1 MSNTDRSF
9 IKNSFITF
17 TRQVSNIVVGMIL
30 LSVLGRY
37 LGKEGFGAYTLLTL
51 FPTVLLTFLTLGV
64 NTSTIYY
71 VSRKEVDLNTVFNNN
86 IIIGTLLSFLSI
98 LVGLIAVF
106 FFSEQLFKDTPTS
119 LLYLSLLSVPFLF
132 LREYFQTVFQG
143 LQDFKTFNALMV
155 QNQLSILSL
164 AVLFVIVLDYGLR
177 GALSAFILGNA
188 VTVITMIY
196 KLMRHHSVSFRW
208 NSFSWPYFKTSVKYG
223 LKAHVSNFASFL
235 NYRTVVFI
243 LGYFTTGGAVGIY
256 SAAMNLGERL
266 SIFAVSF
273 SSVLYPK
280 ISSTNSEAD
289 RNRITSIV
297 SRNVFLITILMALV
311 AFVLSDFIVYT
322 IFSTEY
328 KETPLLL
335 KIMLPGFALLAV
347 EKVLSNDIAGRG
359 RPDLNMWLSIYNV
372 VFNVILNL
380 FMVPKYGVTGA
391 AISTTITY
399 LFSFLLK
406 IGIFKRLTGEHYLN
420 FLIVKKSDFLFYKSL
435 LQKIR
440 SR

>member
-1 MSNTDRSF
+1 MSVDSSF

-17 TRQVSNIVVGMIL
+17 TRQVSNIVIGMLL
-30 LSVLGRY
+30 LSVLGKY
-37 LGKEGFGAYTLLTL
+37 LGDKGFGDYTLLTL

-64 NTSTIYY
+64 NTSTIYF

-86 IIIGTLLSFLSI
+86 IIIGTLLSIISI
-98 LVGLIAVF
+98 LVGLIAIMI
-106 FFSEQLFKDTPTS
+106 FSEQLFKETPTA
-119 LLYLSLLSVPFLF
+119 LVYLSLMAVPFLF

-143 LQDFKTFNALMV
+143 LQDFKAFNTLMV
-155 QNQLSILSL
+155 QNQLSILSFAFIL
-164 AVLFVIVLDYGLR
+164 VIIFDYGLR
-177 GALSAFILGNA
+177 GALLAFILGNA
-188 VTVITMIY
+188 ITVVTMIF
-196 KLMRHHSVSFRW
+196 KLVRHHSVSFKW
-208 NSFSWPYFKTSVKYG
+208 NSFSWEYFKKSVNYG

-243 LGYFTTGGAVGIY
+243 LGYFSTGSAVGRY

-297 SRNVFLITILMALV
+297 SRNVFLITILMAMV
-311 AFVLSDFIVYT
+311 AFVLSDFIVYM
-322 IFSTEY
+322 IFNKSFT
-328 KETPLLL
+328 ETPLLL

-359 RPDLNMWLSIYNV
+359 RPELNMWLSIYNV
-372 VFNVILNL
+372 LFNVILNL
-380 FMVPKYGVTGA
+380 FMVPAFGVIGA
-391 AISTTITY
+391 AVSTTITY
-399 LFSFLLK
+399 FFSFILK
-406 IGIFKRLTGEHYLN
+406 IIIFKRLTGEGYLN
-420 FLIVKKSDFLFYKSL
+420 FLVVKKSDFLFYKTL
-435 LQKIR
+435 FKKIR
-440 SR
+440 AR

>member
-1 MSNTDRSF
+1 MSTDRSF

-17 TRQVSNIVVGMIL
+17 TRQISNIVIGMLL
-30 LSVLGRY
+30 LSVLGKF
-37 LGKEGFGAYTLLTL
+37 LGDKGFGDYTLLTL

-64 NTSTIYY
+64 NTSTIYF

-86 IIIGTLLSFLSI
+86 IIIGTLLSIISI
-98 LVGLIAVF
+98 LVGLIAVL
-106 FFSEQLFKDTPTS
+106 FFSEQLFNDTPIS
-119 LLYLSLLSVPFLF
+119 LVYLSLLSVPFLF

-143 LQDFKTFNALMV
+143 LQDFKAFNTLMV
-155 QNQLSILSL
+155 QNQLSILSF
-164 AVLFVIVLDYGLR
+164 AVIFVILLDFGLR

-188 VTVITMIY
+188 ITVITMIF
-196 KLMRHHSVSFRW
+196 KLIRHHSVSFKW
-208 NSFSWPYFKTSVKYG
+208 NSFSWDYFRKSVNYG

-243 LGYFTTGGAVGIY
+243 LGYFSTGSAVGRY
-256 SAAMNLGERL
+256 SAAMNLGERI
-266 SIFAVSF
+266 SIFATSF

-289 RNRITSIV
+289 RNRVTSIV
-297 SRNVFLITILMALV
+297 SRNVFLITILMAMV

-322 IFSTEY
+322 IFNKSYT
-328 KETPLLL
+328 ETPLLL

-359 RPDLNMWLSIYNV
+359 RPELNMWLSIYNV

-380 FMVPKYGVTGA
+380 FMVPEFGVVGA

-399 LFSFLLK
+399 FFSFILK
-406 IGIFKRLTGEHYLN
+406 IIIFKRLTGEGYLN
-420 FLIVKKSDFLFYKSL
+420 FLVVKKSDFLFYKTL

-440 SR
+440 AR

>member
-1 MSNTDRSF
+1 MSTDRSF

-17 TRQVSNIVVGMIL
+17 TRQISNIVIGMLL
-30 LSVLGRY
+30 LSVLGKY
-37 LGKEGFGAYTLLTL
+37 LGDKGFGDYTLLTL

-64 NTSTIYY
+64 NTSTIYF

-86 IIIGTLLSFLSI
+86 IIIGTLLSIISI
-98 LVGLIAVF
+98 LVGLISVI
-106 FFSEQLFKDTPTS
+106 FFSEQLFNDTPIS
-119 LLYLSLLSVPFLF
+119 LVYLSLLSVPFLF

-143 LQDFKTFNALMV
+143 LQDFKTFNTLMV
-155 QNQLSILSL
+155 QNQLSILSF
-164 AVLFVIVLDYGLR
+164 AVIFVILLDFGLR

-188 VTVITMIY
+188 ITVITMIF
-196 KLMRHHSVSFRW
+196 KLIRHHSVSFKW
-208 NSFSWPYFKTSVKYG
+208 NSFSWEYFRKSVNYG

-243 LGYFTTGGAVGIY
+243 LGYFSTGSAVGRY
-256 SAAMNLGERL
+256 SAAMNLGERI
-266 SIFAVSF
+266 SIFATSF

-289 RNRITSIV
+289 RNRVTSIV
-297 SRNVFLITILMALV
+297 SRNVLLITILMAMV

-322 IFSTEY
+322 IFNKSFT
-328 KETPLLL
+328 ETPLLL

-359 RPDLNMWLSIYNV
+359 RPELNMWLSIYNV

-380 FMVPKYGVTGA
+380 FMVPKFGVVGA

-399 LFSFLLK
+399 FFSFILK
-406 IGIFKRLTGEHYLN
+406 IIIFKRLTGEGYLN
-420 FLIVKKSDFLFYKSL
+420 FLVVKKSDFLFYKSL
-435 LQKIR
+435 FNKIR
-440 SR
+440 AR

>member
-1 MSNTDRSF
+1 MSTDRSF
-9 IKNSFITF
+9 LKNSFITF
-17 TRQVSNIVVGMIL
+17 TRQVSNIVIGMLL
-30 LSVLGRY
+30 LSVLGKY
-37 LGKEGFGAYTLLTL
+37 LGDEGFGNYTILTL

-64 NTSTIYY
+64 NTSTIYF

-86 IIIGTLLSFLSI
+86 IIIGTLLSIISI
-98 LVGLIAVF
+98 LVGLIAVM
-106 FFSEQLFKDTPTS
+106 FFSEQLFKDAPIG
-119 LLYLSLLSVPFLF
+119 LVYLSLLSVPFLF

-143 LQDFKTFNALMV
+143 LQDFKAFNTLMV
-155 QNQLSILSL
+155 QNQLSILSF
-164 AVLFVIVLDYGLR
+164 AVLFVIVLDLGLR

-188 VTVITMIY
+188 ITVVTMIW
-196 KLMRHHSVSFRW
+196 KLIRHHQVSFRW
-208 NSFSWPYFKTSVKYG
+208 NSFSWEYFRKSVNYG

-243 LGYFTTGGAVGIY
+243 LSYFTTGSAVGRY

-297 SRNVFLITILMALV
+297 SRNVFLITILMAATV
-311 AFVLSDFIVYT
+311 FFMTDFIVFT
-322 IFSTEY
+322 IFNEGY
-328 KETPLLL
+328 VETPLLL

-359 RPDLNMWLSIYNV
+359 RPELNMWLSIYNV
-372 VFNVILNL
+372 IFNVILNL
-380 FMVPKYGVTGA
+380 FMVPKFGVTGA
-391 AISTTITY
+391 AVSTTITY
-399 LFSFLLK
+399 FFSFILK
-406 IGIFKRLTGEHYLN
+406 IVIFKRLTGESYSN
-420 FLIVKKSDFLFYKSL
+420 FLLIKKSDFLIYKTL

-440 SR
+440 AR

>member
-1 MSNTDRSF
+1 MSTDRSF

-17 TRQVSNIVVGMIL
+17 TRQISNIVIGMLL
-30 LSVLGRY
+30 LSVLGKY
-37 LGKEGFGAYTLLTL
+37 LGDEGFGDYTLLTL

-64 NTSTIYY
+64 NTSTIYF
-71 VSRKEVDLNTVFNNN
+71 VSREEVDLNTVFNNN
-86 IIIGTLLSFLSI
+86 IIIGTLLSIISV
-98 LVGLIAVF
+98 LVGLVAVI
-106 FFSEQLFKDTPTS
+106 FFSEQLFKDTPLS
-119 LLYLSLLSVPFLF
+119 LVYLSLLAVPFLF

-143 LQDFKTFNALMV
+143 LQDFKAYNTLMV
-155 QNQLSILSL
+155 QNQLSILSF
-164 AVLFVIVLDYGLR
+164 AVIFVILLDYGLK

-188 VTVITMIY
+188 ITVITMIY
-196 KLMRHHSVSFRW
+196 KLVSHHSVSFKW
-208 NSFSWPYFKTSVKYG
+208 NSFSWIYFKKSVNYG

-243 LGYFTTGGAVGIY
+243 LGYFSTGSAVGRY

-280 ISSTNSEAD
+280 ISSTNSEVD

-297 SRNVFLITILMALV
+297 SRNVFLITIIMAMV

-322 IFSTEY
+322 IFNKSFT
-328 KETPLLL
+328 ETPLLL

-359 RPDLNMWLSIYNV
+359 KPELNMWLSIYNV
-372 VFNVILNL
+372 IFNVILNL
-380 FMVPKYGVTGA
+380 FMVPAFGVIGA

-399 LFSFLLK
+399 FFSFILK
-406 IGIFKRLTGEHYLN
+406 IIIFKRLTGEGYLN
-420 FLIVKKSDFLFYKSL
+420 FLLVKKSDFLIYKTL
-435 LQKIR
+435 LQKLR
-440 SR
+440 AR

>member
-1 MSNTDRSF
+1 MSTDRSF

-17 TRQVSNIVVGMIL
+17 TRQISNIVIGMLL
-30 LSVLGRY
+30 LSVLGKY
-37 LGKEGFGAYTLLTL
+37 LGDKGFGDYTLLTL

-64 NTSTIYY
+64 NTSTIYF

-86 IIIGTLLSFLSI
+86 IIIGTLLSIISI
-98 LVGLIAVF
+98 LVGLISVI
-106 FFSEQLFKDTPTS
+106 FFSEQLFNDTPIS
-119 LLYLSLLSVPFLF
+119 LVYLSLLSVPFLF

-143 LQDFKTFNALMV
+143 LQDFKTFNTLMV
-155 QNQLSILSL
+155 QNQLSILSF
-164 AVLFVIVLDYGLR
+164 AVIFVILLDFGLR

-188 VTVITMIY
+188 ITVITMIF
-196 KLMRHHSVSFRW
+196 KLIRHHSVSFKW
-208 NSFSWPYFKTSVKYG
+208 NSFSWEYFRKSVNYG

-243 LGYFTTGGAVGIY
+243 LGYFSTGSAVGRY
-256 SAAMNLGERL
+256 SAAMNLGERI
-266 SIFAVSF
+266 SIFATSF

-289 RNRITSIV
+289 RNRVTSIV
-297 SRNVFLITILMALV
+297 SRNVLLITILMAMV

-322 IFSTEY
+322 IFNKSFT
-328 KETPLLL
+328 ETPLLL

-359 RPDLNMWLSIYNV
+359 RPELNMWLSIYNV

-380 FMVPKYGVTGA
+380 FMVPKFGVVGA

-399 LFSFLLK
+399 FFSFILK
-406 IGIFKRLTGEHYLN
+406 IIIFKRLTGEGYLN
-420 FLIVKKSDFLFYKSL
+420 FLVVKKSDFLFYKTL

-440 SR
+440 AR

>member
-1 MSNTDRSF
+1 MSVERSF

-17 TRQVSNIVVGMIL
+17 TRQVSNIVIGMLL
-30 LSVLGRY
+30 LSVLGKY
-37 LGKEGFGAYTLLTL
+37 LGDKGFGDYTLLTL

-64 NTSTIYY
+64 NTSTIYF

-86 IIIGTLLSFLSI
+86 IIIGTLLSIISI
-98 LVGLIAVF
+98 LVGLIAIMI
-106 FFSEQLFKDTPTS
+106 FSEQLFKETPTA
-119 LLYLSLLSVPFLF
+119 LVYLSLMAVPFLF

-143 LQDFKTFNALMV
+143 LQDFKAFNTLMV
-155 QNQLSILSL
+155 QNQLSILSFAFIL
-164 AVLFVIVLDYGLR
+164 VIIFDYGLR
-177 GALSAFILGNA
+177 GALLAFILGNA
-188 VTVITMIY
+188 ITVVTMIF
-196 KLMRHHSVSFRW
+196 KLVRHHSVSFKW
-208 NSFSWPYFKTSVKYG
+208 NSFSWEYFKKSVNYG

-243 LGYFTTGGAVGIY
+243 LGYFSTGSAVGRY

-297 SRNVFLITILMALV
+297 SRNVFLITILMAMV
-311 AFVLSDFIVYT
+311 AFVLSDFIVYM
-322 IFSTEY
+322 IFNKSFT
-328 KETPLLL
+328 ETPLLL

-359 RPDLNMWLSIYNV
+359 RPELNMWLSIYNV
-372 VFNVILNL
+372 LFNVILNL
-380 FMVPKYGVTGA
+380 FMVPAFGVIGA
-391 AISTTITY
+391 AVSTTITY
-399 LFSFLLK
+399 FFSFILK
-406 IGIFKRLTGEHYLN
+406 IIIFKRLTGEGYLN
-420 FLIVKKSDFLFYKSL
+420 FLVVKKSDFLFYKTL
-435 LQKIR
+435 FKKIR
-440 SR
+440 AR

>member
-1 MSNTDRSF
+1 MSTDRSF

-17 TRQVSNIVVGMIL
+17 TRQISNIVIGMLL
-30 LSVLGRY
+30 LSVLGKF
-37 LGKEGFGAYTLLTL
+37 LGDKGFGDYTLLTL

-64 NTSTIYY
+64 NTSTIYF

-86 IIIGTLLSFLSI
+86 IIIGTLLSIISI
-98 LVGLIAVF
+98 LVGLIAVL
-106 FFSEQLFKDTPTS
+106 FFSEQLFNDTPIS
-119 LLYLSLLSVPFLF
+119 LVYLSLLSVPFLF

-143 LQDFKTFNALMV
+143 LQDFKAFNTLMV

-164 AVLFVIVLDYGLR
+164 AVIFVILLDSGLR

-188 VTVITMIY
+188 ITVITMIY
-196 KLMRHHSVSFRW
+196 KLIRHHSVSFKW
-208 NSFSWPYFKTSVKYG
+208 NSFSWEYFRKSVNYG

-243 LGYFTTGGAVGIY
+243 LGYFSTGSAVGRY
-256 SAAMNLGERL
+256 SAAMNLGERI
-266 SIFAVSF
+266 SIFATSF

-289 RNRITSIV
+289 RNRVTSIV
-297 SRNVFLITILMALV
+297 SRNVFLITILMAMV

-322 IFSTEY
+322 IFNKSFT
-328 KETPLLL
+328 ETPLLL

-359 RPDLNMWLSIYNV
+359 RPELNMWLSIYNV

-380 FMVPKYGVTGA
+380 FMVPKFGVVGA
-391 AISTTITY
+391 AVSTTITY
-399 LFSFLLK
+399 FFSFILK
-406 IGIFKRLTGEHYLN
+406 IIIFKRLTGEGYLN
-420 FLIVKKSDFLFYKSL
+420 FLVVKKSDFLFYKTL

-440 SR
+440 AR